1 MGPSAVNAENVAG
14 LLAKGWSGIAR
25 AQLAGSPT
33 AWAKVDGFS
42 GSEIWQVQCQGAT
55 YCLKGIPTADA
66 TPERL
71 AWVQMLL
78 RYAKEMSPELPLPV
92 AIGTGDGLGLT
103 QQEAGRF
110 WELTPWLAG
119 RAELAGRADEG
130 LVKLAFQALAKLHL
144 AMEQWAQND
153 GCYEVKPSAGVS
165 LRHERLVK
173 MRSGGIFDL
182 AAALGSALKRGLRPD
197 ISGSCEQ
204 ILAAY
209 WDLQERIF
217 ARLEVAQQ
225 LAVPIFPVV
234 RDVRAEHFLFSN
246 SEAGEQLTG
255 IVDFGAMRLDSVT
268 LDLSRLMTTL
278 LPAKEELRLAG
289 LKAYRE
295 VRELK
300 SAEADLLPAL
310 VEGAALHNGLQWLIW
325 LLQERMAFGDWDAVS
340 RRLQQ
345 VVESLQAQR
354 HTLPGEPKLSPGG
367 IWI

>member
-1 MGPSAVNAENVAG
+1 MAG
-14 LLAKGWSGIAR
+14 LLAKRWPEIAR

-55 YCLKGIPTADA
+55 YCLKGIPTADV

-78 RYAKEMSPELPLPV
+78 RYAKQLSPELPLPV
-92 AIGTGDGLGLT
+92 AIATGEGLGVV
-103 QQEAGRF
+103 QEAGKF

-119 RAELAGRADEG
+119 RAELAGRADER
-130 LVKLAFQALAKLHL
+130 LVKTAFQALAKLHL
-144 AMEQWAQND
+144 AMEQWARHD
-153 GCYEVKPSAGVS
+153 GCYEVKPSAGVL

-182 AAALGSALKRGLRPD
+182 AAALGSALKRGMRPD

-209 WDLQERIF
+209 WDFQERIF

-225 LAVPIFPVV
+225 LAVPIFPAV
-234 RDVRAEHFLFSN
+234 RDVRAEHFLFSK
-246 SEAGEQLTG
+246 SEVGEELTG
-255 IVDFGAMRLDSVT
+255 IVDFGAMRLDSVM

-278 LPAKEELRLAG
+278 LPAKEELRVVG

-295 VRELK
+295 VRELTN
-300 SAEADLLPAL
+300 AEADLLPAL

-325 LLQERMAFGDWDAVS
+325 LLQEGMMFEDWGAVS

-345 VVESLQAQR
+345 VVEALQVQR
-354 HTLPGEPKLSPGG
+354 NALPGEPKLSPGG